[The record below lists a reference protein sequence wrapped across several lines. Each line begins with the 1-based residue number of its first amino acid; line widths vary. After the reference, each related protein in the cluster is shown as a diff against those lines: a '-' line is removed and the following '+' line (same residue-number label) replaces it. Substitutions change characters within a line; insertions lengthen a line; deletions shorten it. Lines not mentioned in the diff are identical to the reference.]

1 MEVQDK
7 QEENNKLNV
16 TKLRSFTA
24 SRWQAGRTHGVEH
37 WDRVARFG
45 YLLWEEGVDLDVIMA
60 FAYLHD
66 AERDG
71 DGDDYLH
78 GPKASK
84 LVDVIRD
91 TLLRALT
98 DEQIEKLKQACEQHT
113 IAHRTGDIT
122 IDTCF
127 DADRMDLPRVGI
139 TPLPDKMA
147 TKKGAQL
154 VGIPDYADF
163 YAKFKKGEV

>member
-1 MEVQDK
+1 M
-7 QEENNKLNV
+7 
-16 TKLRSFTA
+16 
-24 SRWQAGRTHGVEH
+24 
-37 WDRVARFG
+37 
-45 YLLWEEGVDLDVIMA
+45 DVIMA

-84 LVDVIRD
+84 LVDAIRD
-91 TLLRALT
+91 TLLKALT
-98 DEQIEKLKQACEQHT
+98 DEQIGKLKQACEQHT
-113 IAHRTGDIT
+113 IVHRTGDIT

-139 TPLPDKMA
+139 MPLPDKMA

>member
-16 TKLRSFTA
+16 TKLRCFTA
-24 SRWQAGRTHGVEH
+24 SRWQAGH
-37 WDRVARFG
+37 A
-45 YLLWEEGVDLDVIMA
+45 
-60 FAYLHD
+60 
-66 AERDG
+66 
-71 DGDDYLH
+71 
-78 GPKASK
+78 
-84 LVDVIRD
+84 IRD
-91 TLLRALT
+91 TLLKALT

>member
-1 MEVQDK
+1 MPHPEGTRRHKTVQQDWFAK
-7 QEENNKLNV
+7 TLPPFPV
-16 TKLRSFTA
+16 T
-24 SRWQAGRTHGVEH
+24 RTIV
-37 WDRVARFG
+37 
-45 YLLWEEGVDLDVIMA
+45 
-60 FAYLHD
+60 
-66 AERDG
+66 
-71 DGDDYLH
+71 
-78 GPKASK
+78 
-84 LVDVIRD
+84 
-91 TLLRALT
+91 
-98 DEQIEKLKQACEQHT
+98 
-113 IAHRTGDIT
+113 HRTGDIT